1 MGNRLNPSPL
11 SEPFM
16 PLPVFLYTLKHV
28 IPRQSSSAS
37 AFWLL
42 LLLLRRIVP
51 FVEQCNNFIDFL
63 RIDDSFAP
71 PVLQYLSRQ
80 LKERASVYAQRVRNV
95 SKLKYLFRADKV
107 WKTLSTCWHD
117 AIYNLRYISSKIVD
131 I

>member
-28 IPRQSSSAS
+28 VPRQSSSTG
-37 AFWLL
+37 AFRL

-51 FVEQCNNFIDFL
+51 FIERCNNFIDFL
-63 RIDDSFAP
+63 RINDSFAP

-80 LKERASVYAQRVRNV
+80 LKEIHAQRKQVEIPV
-95 SKLKYLFRADKV
+95 L
-107 WKTLSTCWHD
+107 C
-117 AIYNLRYISSKIVD
+117 
-131 I
+131 